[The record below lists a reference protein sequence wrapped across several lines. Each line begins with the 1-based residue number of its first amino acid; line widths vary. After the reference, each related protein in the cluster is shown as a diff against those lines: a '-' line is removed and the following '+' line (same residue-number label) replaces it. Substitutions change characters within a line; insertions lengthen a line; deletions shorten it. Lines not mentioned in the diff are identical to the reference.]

1 MEIAGKLYDE
11 IVANVPGAIIQTS
24 VGEPGEMSSPDQAKL
39 ISFKVQDLIISEK
52 RYGTS
57 NSILMIFCI
66 SPSFSLWVLSSKTL
80 INLCIMDSPF
90 RPCRLLERFSKR

>member
-1 MEIAGKLYDE
+1 MSGLLLGHHKYICCDARSNVEIAGKLYDE

-66 SPSFSLWVLSSKTL
+66 SPSLSLG
-80 INLCIMDSPF
+80 PF
-90 RPCRLLERFSKR
+90 F